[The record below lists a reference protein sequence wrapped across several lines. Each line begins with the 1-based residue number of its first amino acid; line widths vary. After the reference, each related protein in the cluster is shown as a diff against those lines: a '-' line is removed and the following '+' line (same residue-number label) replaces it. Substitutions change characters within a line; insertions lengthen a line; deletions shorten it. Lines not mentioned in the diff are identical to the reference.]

1 MHLEIISTSQ
11 GEGGGGRD
19 VISTICYSGSL
30 ECLYTLSGKDRRVKL
45 HRYPADN
52 ISLKHLIQLFSESA
66 VPCKLWHFSILS
78 NNLKNGTLT
87 LHCIASLV

>member
-45 HRYPADN
+45 RRY
-52 ISLKHLIQLFSESA
+52 LIQPFSESA

-78 NNLKNGTLT
+78 NNLENGTLT
-87 LHCIASLV
+87 LHSIASLV